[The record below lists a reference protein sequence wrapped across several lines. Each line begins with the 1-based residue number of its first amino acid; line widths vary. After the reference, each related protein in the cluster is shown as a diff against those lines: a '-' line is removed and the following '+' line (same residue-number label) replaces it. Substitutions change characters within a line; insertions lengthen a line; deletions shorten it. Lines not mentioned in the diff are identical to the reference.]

1 MLLLVLTL
9 NAAGKDGAGES
20 SLGSHADVDED
31 HVNGDGDDDCD
42 NGSADDHQG
51 SCSSGCSCCGC
62 CRR

>member
-42 NGSADDHQG
+42 DADDG
-51 SCSSGCSCCGC
+51 
-62 CRR
+62 